1 MAEAVRRAQLELKA
15 FREREAKTKAEA
27 AAAAE
32 VQQETEARI
41 KLEAM
46 RKAALKIEL
55 RKSKTQYDDAPR
67 PLYTFK
73 QNAKNVTLLVQV
85 PAVAQDTVHFEVTED
100 LVELC
105 FAPGLGKQCR
115 TADFACRVSC
125 NRKVV
130 P

>member
-27 AAAAE
+27 AAAAK

-85 PAVAQDTVHFEVTED
+85 PAVRGGSPLRYSSTANSGALLRHAPVRWVVAKAQAAQDH
-100 LVELC
+100 
-105 FAPGLGKQCR
+105 Q
-115 TADFACRVSC
+115 
-125 NRKVV
+125 
-130 P
+130 